1 MDVSGT
7 LGYLRGDWHLERQIS
22 DHRTGQ
28 RGVFRGRASFR
39 PSADGQALQ
48 YSEDGE
54 LEFGSYHGPAS
65 RSLIYRGSGD
75 GAADV
80 RFADGREFYR
90 IDLRCGSWQAEHACR
105 ADQYLVTVTTQGPVS
120 FSETWRVSGPDK
132 DYELTATYTRPGAE

>member
-7 LGYLRGDWHLERQIS
+7 LGYLSGDWYLERLIS
-22 DHRTGQ
+22 DHRTG
-28 RGVFRGRASFR
+28 RSGVFRGQASFR
-39 PSADGQALQ
+39 PSADDQELE
-48 YSEDGE
+48 YREDGE

-65 RSLIYRGSGD
+65 RSLIYRGRSD

-90 IDLRCGSWQAEHACR
+90 LDLQSGSCQAEHPCR
-105 ADQYLVTVTTQGPVS
+105 ADQYLVTVTRRSPVS
-120 FSETWRVSGPDK
+120 FTEAWRAAGPGK